1 MTLGCVNRAKQQER
15 AKGWDSSNLEP
26 NSEHVVQL
34 MIINAFYLK
43 VLILLLAAL
52 AFTAS
57 TVSTTVGA
65 HDTDASKLMSYKT
78 GEAPRHV
85 LSKRSPIPLGLIAL
99 PLRPSI
105 WLGKLLAKPGL
116 KLAKFGAVIG

>member
-1 MTLGCVNRAKQQER
+1 MREHALHSKKEQR

-34 MIINAFYLK
+34 MIINAFYFK

-52 AFTAS
+52 AVTAS
-57 TVSTTVGA
+57 TVSTVGA

-85 LSKRSPIPLGLIAL
+85 LSKRSPIPLGPIAL
-99 PLRPSI
+99 PLRIPI
-105 WLGKLLAKPGL
+105 IKLGKLLAKPGL
-116 KLAKFGAVIG
+116 KLAKLGAVIG

>member
-1 MTLGCVNRAKQQER
+1 M
-15 AKGWDSSNLEP
+15 
-26 NSEHVVQL
+26 QL

-57 TVSTTVGA
+57 TVSTVGA

-78 GEAPRHV
+78 GEAPIHV
-85 LSKRSPIPLGLIAL
+85 LSKRSPIPLGPIAL
-99 PLRPSI
+99 PLRIPI
-105 WLGKLLAKPGL
+105 IKLGKLLAKPGL
-116 KLAKFGAVIG
+116 KLAKLGAVIG

>member
-1 MTLGCVNRAKQQER
+1 MV
-15 AKGWDSSNLEP
+15 
-26 NSEHVVQL
+26 
-34 MIINAFYLK
+34 INAFYFK
-43 VLILLLAAL
+43 ILILLIAVLAV
-52 AFTAS
+52 TAS

-116 KLAKFGAVIG
+116 KLANFGAVIG

>member
-1 MTLGCVNRAKQQER
+1 
-15 AKGWDSSNLEP
+15 
-26 NSEHVVQL
+26 
-34 MIINAFYLK
+34 MIINAFYFK
-43 VLILLLAAL
+43 VLILLIAVLAV
-52 AFTAS
+52 TAS
-57 TVSTTVGA
+57 TVSTVGA

-85 LSKRSPIPLGLIAL
+85 LSKRSPIPLGPIAL

>member
-1 MTLGCVNRAKQQER
+1 MV
-15 AKGWDSSNLEP
+15 
-26 NSEHVVQL
+26 
-34 MIINAFYLK
+34 INAFYFK
-43 VLILLLAAL
+43 VLILLIAVLAV
-52 AFTAS
+52 TAS
-57 TVSTTVGA
+57 TVSTDRA